1 MGTNEKDLAV
11 LTENMANLSL
21 KMTSTV
27 VSSSESSGDI
37 VKHVYIQTGMQ
48 ESWGSLVP

>member
-1 MGTNEKDLAV
+1 MGTNEKYLAV

-27 VSSSESSGDI
+27 VSSRESSGDI
-37 VKHVYIQTGMQ
+37 MKHLYIQIGM
-48 ESWGSLVP
+48 